1 MMKKFLGSIITALL
15 IVFMFSSTV
24 SAAQLSSTD
33 IKSLVNSTNF
43 SIEREIAKTQAQA
56 DILSRKYEIIT
67 EMLQK
72 TQQLLPAGSKAYSN
86 ISKQIEDAK
95 LNYDFELDK
104 LINTLVQNTNA
115 MASET
120 IRIAEENGY
129 TVICEMVEVQI
140 GDRIVLIDPLRV
152 SDI

>member
-1 MMKKFLGSIITALL
+1 MKKFLGSIVTALL

-33 IKSLVNSTNF
+33 IESLVNRTNL
-43 SIEREIAKTQAQA
+43 SIEQEITKTQAQA
-56 DILSRKYEIIT
+56 NILAIKYTSIT
-67 EMLQK
+67 GMLQK
-72 TQQLLPAGSKAYSN
+72 AQQLLPADSRSYSN
-86 ISKQIEDAK
+86 ISDKIIEVK
-95 LNYDFELDK
+95 LNYDAELDK
-104 LINTLVQNTNA
+104 LINELIQTTNT

-120 IRIAEENGY
+120 IKIAQENGY
-129 TVICEMVEVQI
+129 TVICEMVEVEI